1 MTTSAPDPADSLR
14 RAAGLA
20 AAALVQDGQTLGYG
34 TGRAATCALE
44 ALALRVQGGL
54 RIRGVPTSL
63 RTAETCRALGLP
75 LLSLDEVDHLDLVLD
90 GADEVDPDGQALK
103 GGGGALT
110 REKHVALAARE
121 RVLVFEV
128 NKRVAH
134 LGATRGLP
142 IEVLAF
148 GWTQTLARIDALLP
162 GVVLRRGANG
172 APSTSDDGGF
182 LCDAPLPPGADLR
195 AVAQK
200 LKQITGV
207 IEHGLFL
214 DLAPTLVIG
223 TPEGAQ
229 VVRLPAPQR

>member
-1 MTTSAPDPADSLR
+1 MDAPDPADLLR

-20 AAALVQDGQTLGYG
+20 AAALVQDSQTLGYG

-44 ALALRVQGGL
+44 ALALRVRSGL
-54 RIRGVPTSL
+54 RIRGVPTSV

-75 LLSLDEVDHLDLVLD
+75 LVSLDEVDYLDLVLD
-90 GADEVDPDGQALK
+90 GADEVDPQGQALK

-110 REKHVALAARE
+110 REKQVALAARE

-128 NKRVAH
+128 TKRVPY

-142 IEVLAF
+142 VEVLAF
-148 GWTQTLARIDALLP
+148 GWRQTLARLAALLP
-162 GVVLRRGANG
+162 GVALRRGANG
-172 APSTSDDGGF
+172 APTTSDDGGY
-182 LCDAPLPPGADLR
+182 LCDAPLVPGADLR
-195 AVAQK
+195 ALARN
-200 LKQITGV
+200 LKQVVGV
-207 IEHGLFL
+207 VEHGLFL

-229 VVRLPAPQR
+229 VVRPAASQP

>member
-1 MTTSAPDPADSLR
+1 MSPSAPDPADSLR

-44 ALALRVQGGL
+44 ALAVRVRDGL
-54 RIRGVPTSL
+54 RIRGVPTSV

-75 LLSLDEVDHLDLVLD
+75 LITLDEVDHLDLVLD

-128 NKRVAH
+128 QKRVPH

-142 IEVLAF
+142 IEILAF
-148 GWTQTLARIDALLP
+148 GWRQTLARIAASLP
-162 GVVLRRGANG
+162 GVALRRGANG
-172 APSTSDDGGF
+172 APATSDDGGL

-195 AVAQK
+195 ALARD
-200 LKQITGV
+200 LKQVAGV

-223 TPEGAQ
+223 TADGAQ
-229 VVRLPAPQR
+229 VVRPAAPAP

>member
-1 MTTSAPDPADSLR
+1 
-14 RAAGLA
+14 
-20 AAALVQDGQTLGYG
+20 
-34 TGRAATCALE
+34 
-44 ALALRVQGGL
+44 VQGGL

-223 TPEGAQ
+223 APEGAQ

>member
-1 MTTSAPDPADSLR
+1 MDAPDPADLLR

-34 TGRAATCALE
+34 TGRAVTRALE
-44 ALALRVQGGL
+44 FLALRVKDGL
-54 RIRGVPTSL
+54 HIRGVPTSV

-75 LLSLDEVDHLDLVLD
+75 LVSLDEVDHLDLVLD
-90 GADEVDPDGQALK
+90 GADEVDPQGQVLK

-121 RVLVFEV
+121 RVLVFEAGKCV
-128 NKRVAH
+128 SH

-142 IEVLAF
+142 IEVLSF
-148 GWTQTLARIDALLP
+148 GWRQTLARIAALLP
-162 GVVLRRGANG
+162 GVVVRRGANG
-172 APSTSDDGGF
+172 APATSDGGGY
-182 LCDAPLPPGADLR
+182 LCDAPLAPGADLR
-195 AVAQK
+195 ALARN
-200 LKQITGV
+200 LKQVVGV
-207 IEHGLFL
+207 VEHGLFL

-229 VVRLPAPQR
+229 VVRPAASQP

>member
-1 MTTSAPDPADSLR
+1 MDARDPADPLR

-20 AAALVQDGQTLGYG
+20 AAALVPDGATLGYG

-44 ALALRVQGGL
+44 ALALRVKDGL
-54 RIRGVPTSL
+54 RIRGVPTSQ

-75 LLSLDEVDHLDLVLD
+75 LISLEDVDRLDLVLD
-90 GADEVDPDGQALK
+90 GADEVDPQGQALK

-110 REKHVALAARE
+110 REKQVALAARE

-128 NKRVAH
+128 NKRVSH

-148 GWTQTLARIDALLP
+148 GWRQTLARIAALLP
-162 GVVLRRGANG
+162 GVALRRGANG
-172 APSTSDDGGF
+172 APATSDDGGY
-182 LCDAPLPPGADLR
+182 LCDAPLLPGTDLR
-195 AVAQK
+195 ALARN
-200 LKQITGV
+200 LKQLAGV

-214 DLAPTLVIG
+214 DLAPTLVVG
-223 TPEGAQ
+223 AADGAQ
-229 VVRLPAPQR
+229 VVRLAAAQP